1 MFKELMK
8 SNSVLMKHLATK
20 DSAEDK
26 LDVIFLTLLSRMP
39 TLGEK
44 NLMLQEINRYDED
57 SNGLGK
63 GYKNVIVALMNT
75 RQYAL

>member
-1 MFKELMK
+1 MK

-26 LDVIFLTLLSRMP
+26 LDVIFLTLLSQTP

-44 NLMLQEINRYDED
+44 NLMLQKSTATMKTVTIRYG
-57 SNGLGK
+57 SSS
-63 GYKNVIVALMNT
+63 
-75 RQYAL
+75 